1 MSPHHGPEEHAWQGG
16 DGAFEPGRAE
26 ILPKIIWSCVRGR
39 LALTLALALVMGAAL
54 AFVGYRST
62 VPVYASEG
70 KIRIAP
76 SRAVILYQNDINQT
90 TPYFHDFV
98 KTEATRLRGGR
109 VHELALQD
117 ERLRAM
123 GIPDGPRGH
132 IELARAIRVDFPIGE
147 VISARAQH
155 PNPAMAQAMLNAV
168 LRAYLTMQSE
178 EVQRKADRIAVPL
191 AEREASLREVY
202 DEALDRFESLVN
214 THGSQ
219 ESVGRRLD
227 VLDQEMVDLQT
238 ERREA
243 AAEYDL
249 LGRRIERRAEQFDAW
264 NGKQLGEDGAPIGPT
279 PETLSLEDARLA
291 GLLDER
297 AAIEKQIEFELEQGL
312 LLSHPMI
319 VRLQSEIEL
328 TESLIVR
335 RIASLIEQWWVAYQG
350 ETDVMRARR
359 DKLLRTEVDLN
370 EALKSLDA
378 DRGAVAGVH
387 QQIAAEYERL
397 TRAEERLLEVVNR
410 REQVGLELDTEGDAQ
425 RLGQAE
431 ILGWGGMPVEPS
443 RDSRRLRAVAGFIG
457 GASIGSGLV
466 VAFGLVRR
474 RVRYTSELVDTGLG
488 APLLGSLPVLPKGT
502 IGSPELLGEI
512 AHQLRTVVE
521 LRTRREN
528 RPARV
533 QAISSS
539 TVEEGKSTVAIAL
552 AASYAAT
559 GQRTLLV
566 DADTAGAS
574 ISHRFG
580 LNDASR
586 GFVEAIRSPDD
597 EIPSVASGVPDLD
610 VLPIGGTNRDR
621 LPACSLSSAEA
632 FFDRLGREYD
642 RVIVDTGVLAGSS
655 EAALSCQAANAVLF
669 VVRRGQSRAEL
680 IAALDRFGE
689 LGLGCDGLIFNRAER
704 QDASRYTSM
713 PAAARLGNKQAG
725 AGDPGVARA
734 YS

>member
-1 MSPHHGPEEHAWQGG
+1 MTTSNRNDERAWQGG

-26 ILPKIIWSCVRGR
+26 ILPQIIWSCVRGR
-39 LALTLALALVMGAAL
+39 LTLTLALALIMGGAL
-54 AFVGYRST
+54 AYVGYHST
-62 VPVYASEG
+62 VPQYTSEG
-70 KIRIAP
+70 KVRIAP

-117 ERLRAM
+117 DALRAY
-123 GIPDGPRGH
+123 GIEDDPRGH
-132 IELARAIRVDFPIGE
+132 MELARAIRVDFPIGE

-155 PNPAMAQAMLNAV
+155 PNPEMAQAMLNAV
-168 LRAYLTMQSE
+168 LRAYLTLQSE
-178 EVQRKADRIAVPL
+178 ELQKKADRIAVPL
-191 AEREASLREVY
+191 AERERALREVY
-202 DEALDRFESLVN
+202 DEALDRFEALVN
-214 THGSQ
+214 EHGSQ

-249 LGRRIERRAEQFDAW
+249 LGRRIAQRTEDFNAW
-264 NGKQLGEDGAPIGPT
+264 NGKRLGQDGAPIGPT
-279 PETLSLEDARLA
+279 PETLSLEDVRLA
-291 GLLDER
+291 AMLEER
-297 AAIEKQIEFELEQGL
+297 SAIEKEIEFELDQGL
-312 LLSHPMI
+312 LLSHPAIM
-319 VRLQSEIEL
+319 RLQNEIEL
-328 TESLIVR
+328 TDSLIDR
-335 RIASLIEQWWVAYQG
+335 RVGSLIGQWWAAYQR
-350 ETDVMRARR
+350 ETEAMRAKR
-359 DKLLRTEVDLN
+359 DRLLRATAD
-370 EALKSLDA
+370 LDA
-378 DRGAVAGVH
+378 ALETLDDDRARVAGIH

-397 TRAEERLLEVVNR
+397 TRAEARLLEVVNR

-431 ILGWGGMPVEPS
+431 ILGWGGLPIDPS
-443 RDSRRLRAVAGFIG
+443 RDSRNLRAVAGFIG
-457 GASIGSGLV
+457 GAGLGG
-466 VAFGLVRR
+466 GLIVTLGLIRR
-474 RVRYTSELVDTGLG
+474 RVRYTSELADTGLG
-488 APLLGSLPVLPKGT
+488 VPLLGSLPVLPAGT
-502 IGSPELLGEI
+502 LGSPELLGEV

-521 LRTRREN
+521 LRTRRGGET
-528 RPARV
+528 ARV

-539 TVEEGKSTVAIAL
+539 TVDEGKSTVAVAL

-566 DADTAGAS
+566 DADTAGGS

-580 LNDASR
+580 LGDAQR
-586 GFVEAIRSPDD
+586 GFVEAIRSPDE
-597 EIPSVASGVPDLD
+597 EIPSVASGVPELD
-610 VLPIGGTNRDR
+610 VLPVGGSNRDR
-621 LPACSLSSAEA
+621 LPACSLSRAEA
-632 FFDRLGREYD
+632 FFERLGREYD
-642 RVIVDTGVLAGSS
+642 RVVVDTGVLAGSS
-655 EAALSCQAANAVLF
+655 EAALSCQAASAVLF

-680 IAALDRFGE
+680 VAALDRFAE

-713 PAAARLGNKQAG
+713 PAAVRARASAAAG
-725 AGDPGVARA
+725 REPGVARA